1 MVILCRTWLQ
11 DKEPKGIIPLEN
23 IQVREVAGDRG
34 KPNSFELFSASN
46 DVIKACKT
54 DSEGKVIEGQ
64 DDLLCTLVA
73 ARNGYTRN
81 YIIHQAFATNLML
94 KVKNKLPSV
103 EYDVSCAQVGVNWHF
118 NLT

>member
-1 MVILCRTWLQ
+1 MVRVVFETWLQ

-34 KPNSFELFSASN
+34 KPNCFELYSASN

-64 DDLLCTLVA
+64 CHVFC
-73 ARNGYTRN
+73 
-81 YIIHQAFATNLML
+81 I
-94 KVKNKLPSV
+94 
-103 EYDVSCAQVGVNWHF
+103 
-118 NLT
+118 